1 MRWRICGEPYSCY
14 DLIMFEICCLG
25 RSRVLKK
32 IALSALLVGLSSSSF
47 AGNGNN
53 NVNFCDWPWP
63 FDLLCVKG
71 SSPLPTP
78 TPPPA
83 HNVPEMDANVGIGAA
98 ALLVGGLIVLRSRR
112 RSS

>member
-1 MRWRICGEPYSCY
+1 V
-14 DLIMFEICCLG
+14 F
-25 RSRVLKK
+25 KK

-53 NVNFCDWPWP
+53 NGNFCDWPWP

-71 SSPLPTP
+71 SAPPPTW
-78 TPPPA
+78 PPA
-83 HNVPEMDANVGIGAA
+83 HNVPEMDVKVGIGAA
-98 ALLVGGLIVLRSRR
+98 ALLLGGLIVIRSRR

>member
-1 MRWRICGEPYSCY
+1 
-14 DLIMFEICCLG
+14 
-25 RSRVLKK
+25 VLKK

-63 FDLLCVKG
+63 FDLLCVK
-71 SSPLPTP
+71 SSPP
-78 TPPPA
+78 PPPA
-83 HNVPEMDANVGIGAA
+83 WPPAHTVPEMDVKVGIGAA
-98 ALLVGGLIVLRSRR
+98 ALLVGGLVVLRSRR